1 MQLIEWDERLS
12 VGISAIDDQ
21 HRKLI
26 GMINSLHQAQRLGRE
41 QDVLEGGL
49 DAVVDYTRRHFAFEE
64 ELIASAGY
72 PHLAEHRVLH
82 GNFLAHMEQF
92 RERGRQA
99 SRAGLTLES
108 MTFLREWLLDHI
120 EGVDQRYAPYVSLA
134 QRS

>member
-12 VGISAIDDQ
+12 VGISALDDQ

-26 GMINSLHQAQRLGRE
+26 GMINTLHQAQRLGHGK
-41 QDVLEGGL
+41 DVVDGML
-49 DAVVDYTRRHFAFEE
+49 DGMVDYTRRHFAFEE

-82 GNFLAHMEQF
+82 GDFLASLARYQDS
-92 RERGRQA
+92 GGQA
-99 SRAGLTLES
+99 SRVGLPLDV
-108 MTFLREWLLDHI
+108 MTFLREWFLDHI